1 MEEINKRINE
11 LRHLM
16 YDNGIDVYIVCTDD
30 YHNSEYVGDY
40 FKEREFISG
49 FTGSA
54 GIAVITNDEALL
66 WTDGRYFIQAEM
78 ELKDSEFKLM
88 KIGVPGVKKIS
99 EYLCDTMLDGDT
111 LGFDGRTVSV
121 AFVKNIDEGLKGRK
135 VNLVYD
141 VDLIDYIWSDRP
153 ELSKK
158 PVFELDIKYAG
169 VSREEKI
176 SKIRS
181 EMEKTGADVLL
192 ITALDEIAWI
202 LNLRGDDVL
211 CNPVFLAYMIIEKDK
226 VHLFI
231 NESILNENIKE
242 KLIETGV
249 SINRYNDF
257 YSKINE
263 YKEKVIMYDPHKI
276 NFMTERSIDENNKII
291 IDKSPVERMK
301 AIKNEIEYNNII
313 KAHIKDG
320 VAVTKFMYW
329 LKNNV
334 GKIDITE
341 ISAAEK
347 LEEFRREQDNYL
359 GPSFEPIVAY
369 GAHGAIVHYSVNK
382 KTDVVIENKG
392 LLLSDTGGHYIEG
405 TTDITRTFAF
415 SDLTDEEKKSFTLVL
430 AGHLNLANAKFKY
443 GITGMNLDYLA
454 RGPLWREGLDYNH
467 GTGHGV
473 GYLLNVHE
481 GPNSIGWQSSARRT
495 TNTVFEEG
503 MITSNEPGVYFEGKF
518 GIRHEN
524 MILCLKDEENE
535 YGQFMK
541 FVNLTMVPFDLDGV
555 DKKYLSDREVM
566 WLNEYHKEVYE
577 KISPYLNEDER
588 EWLKRATRSI

>member
-66 WTDGRYFIQAEM
+66 WTDGRYFIQAEI

-88 KIGVPGVKKIS
+88 KIGEPGVKKIS
-99 EYLCDTMLDGDT
+99 EYLCDTMQEGDT

-121 AFVKNIDEGLKGRK
+121 AFVKNIDEGLNGRK

-141 VDLIDYIWSDRP
+141 IDLIDYIWNDRP

-158 PVFELDIKYAG
+158 PVFELDIKYTG

-176 SKIRS
+176 AKIRS

-202 LNLRGDDVL
+202 LNLRGDDIL

-231 NESILNENIKE
+231 NESILNENIKD

-263 YKEKVIMYDPHKI
+263 YREKVIMYDPHKI
-276 NFMTERSIDENNKII
+276 NFMTESSIDENNKII

-313 KAHIKDG
+313 NAHIKDG

-359 GPSFEPIVAY
+359 GPSFEPIMAY
-369 GAHGAIVHYSVNK
+369 GAHGAIVHYSANK
-382 KTDVVIENKG
+382 NTDVVIENKG

-415 SDLTDEEKKSFTLVL
+415 SDLTDEERKSFTLVL

-443 GITGMNLDYLA
+443 GISGMNLDYLA

-555 DKKYLSDREVM
+555 DKKYLSDREIV

-577 KISPYLNEDER
+577 KISPYLNVDER
-588 EWLKRATRSI
+588 EWLKKATRSI